1 MIREEFRRLAPTK
14 QAQHATMALTG
25 GGGIR
30 FIRFPAHVLLELEKL
45 MPANK
50 VVTETKEGLASM
62 GQGVVPFW
70 KVKMFG
76 SMWKRSGAEEL
87 E

>member
-1 MIREEFRRLAPTK
+1 
-14 QAQHATMALTG
+14 MALTG

-30 FIRFPAHVLLELEKL
+30 FVRFPANILVELEKL
-45 MPANK
+45 LPTNK
-50 VVTETKEGLASM
+50 VVTESAEVLAGM
-62 GQGVVPFW
+62 GQAVMPFW

-76 SMWKRSGAEEL
+76 SMWNRSGAEEL